1 MKQTTRARTEYSAFP
16 TGRMAA
22 LNRTNS
28 TPAHDTQ
35 TTSHTH
41 ILVHRAQ
48 NKDASTTTGI
58 HSQSFSDRRMRLL
71 HEFRINE
78 EVARRP
84 IGPPSHFTRKGGF
97 FRLLRATLRA
107 SKTTDLAARCIHRA
121 TSLPPSR
128 IAFSIILQ
136 LSPYSVISKALRPD
150 NAANDASLRPGEDSS
165 DP

>member
-1 MKQTTRARTEYSAFP
+1 MHLLRPQPANTGASPSCVRKKRREMRAGDDQGPITWEIASHNRLSPSDLAMIIRQSSNDAPAHTCRAQNSTIPQVGMKQTTRARTEYSAFP

-22 LNRTNS
+22 SSRTNS

-48 NKDASTTTGI
+48 NKDVSTNTGI

-71 HEFRINE
+71 HEFRINK

-84 IGPPSHFTRKGGF
+84 I
-97 FRLLRATLRA
+97 
-107 SKTTDLAARCIHRA
+107 
-121 TSLPPSR
+121 
-128 IAFSIILQ
+128 
-136 LSPYSVISKALRPD
+136 
-150 NAANDASLRPGEDSS
+150 
-165 DP
+165 

>member
-1 MKQTTRARTEYSAFP
+1 MSAPLTTTTCEYRRISELRAKEKTRNARRRRPRADYMGNSKSQSPQSVRFGHDNQTIVKRHPAYTCRAQNSTIPQVGMKQTTRARTEYSAFP

-22 LNRTNS
+22 SSRTNS

-48 NKDASTTTGI
+48 NKDVSTNTGI

-71 HEFRINE
+71 HEFRINK

-84 IGPPSHFTRKGGF
+84 I
-97 FRLLRATLRA
+97 
-107 SKTTDLAARCIHRA
+107 
-121 TSLPPSR
+121 
-128 IAFSIILQ
+128 
-136 LSPYSVISKALRPD
+136 
-150 NAANDASLRPGEDSS
+150 
-165 DP
+165 